1 MGGSRRAQRG
11 FTVVELLI
19 VIVVIGVLVALVMN
33 TFSGTQRRARDTDRA
48 ADINA
53 LSIQLEAYFNDHDGY
68 PAAVNPDGLLD
79 DAWITTNLKG
89 IDIQATR
96 AYGQS
101 ANSLRSGAATTKDEF
116 GYEPQPAGCVSPTD
130 ASGAQQSGTTCKS
143 YTLSWWSEDKNA
155 IQPKQSLN
163 Q

>member
-1 MGGSRRAQRG
+1 MGGSRRGQRG

-53 LSIQLEAYFNDHDGY
+53 LSIQLEAYFNDHTGY
-68 PAAVNPDGLLD
+68 PAAVDPDGILD
-79 DAWITTNLKG
+79 DAWITANLKG
-89 IDIQATR
+89 INIDATR

-101 ANSLRSGAATTKDEF
+101 TNSLRSGAATMKDEF
-116 GYEPQPAGCVSPTD
+116 GYEPLPAGRVSPTD
-130 ASGAQQSGTTCKS
+130 SLGAQQSGAVCKS

-155 IQPKQSLN
+155 VQSKQSLN